1 MIICKLEE
9 YLDKVKKTKYW
20 LSKNTGISQNS
31 IGKLVANKTT
41 SINFDV
47 LSKIIETCEKVDPN
61 VKITD
66 IIDYIEDENINKN
79 EKVEE

>member
-9 YLDKVKKTKYW
+9 YLNKINKKRYW

-31 IGKLVANKTT
+31 IGKLVAKKTT

-47 LSKIIETCEKVDPN
+47 LSKIIEACKTVDPD
-61 VKITD
+61 VKLTD
-66 IIDYIEDENINKN
+66 IIDYIDDKEIHKE
-79 EKVEE
+79 EEVEE